1 MILRGLFACSSERG
15 SMQVDAPEI
24 PVTHLYR
31 TLAVLLLITSYIF
44 LVSCPQTRADEP
56 KPKPEN
62 TISIQLGEPVP
73 AQKFATPPKFWI
85 ADITDRSGNP
95 QPMLVMK
102 ERGGVFLDKQ
112 PTAVLKDALEQ
123 SLKAA
128 NLLATDKDS
137 ADLVLRVYL
146 FHFGLGAGSGIDF
159 FGKVEFTVLVKNAR
173 TNESQEVKA
182 MGTSIAK
189 GAVRKKKIQ
198 KNVEEDIEDALHDAT
213 RNFLRGAQLKDAVTV
228 WAKGVEMA
236 PAAAPSAGE
245 APKPPLR

>member
-1 MILRGLFACSSERG
+1 
-15 SMQVDAPEI
+15 MQLDPPEI

-31 TLAVLLLITSYIF
+31 TLAVLLLTTIYGV
-44 LVSCPQTRADEP
+44 LVPCPQTRADEP

-95 QPMLVMK
+95 QPMLVIK

-112 PTAVLKDALEQ
+112 PTAILKDALEQ

-128 NLLATDKDS
+128 NLLAANKDS

-146 FHFGLGAGSGIDF
+146 FHFGLGAGSGLDF
-159 FGKVEFTVLVKNAR
+159 FGKVEFTVMVKNTA
-173 TNESQEVKA
+173 TGESQEVKA

-189 GAVRKKKIQ
+189 GALRKKNIQ
-198 KNVEEDIEDALHDAT
+198 KNVEDDVEEALHDAT
-213 RNFLRGAQLKDAVTV
+213 RNFLRGAQLKDAVAT
-228 WAKGVEMA
+228 WAKGKEMT
-236 PAAAPSAGE
+236 PAAAPSAGNS
-245 APKPPLR
+245 PKPPLR

>member
-1 MILRGLFACSSERG
+1 M
-15 SMQVDAPEI
+15 
-24 PVTHLYR
+24 THLHR
-31 TLAVLLLITSYIF
+31 TLFVLLLTTIYGL
-44 LVSCPQTRADEP
+44 LVPCPQTRADEP

-85 ADITDRSGNP
+85 ADVTDRSGNP

-112 PTAVLKDALEQ
+112 PTAILKDALEL

-128 NLLATDKDS
+128 NLVAAGKDS

-146 FHFGLGAGSGIDF
+146 FHFGLGAGSGLDF
-159 FGKVEFTVLVKNAR
+159 FGKVEFTVMVKNPK
-173 TNESQEVKA
+173 TGESQEVKA

-189 GAVRKKKIQ
+189 GAFRKKNMQ

-213 RNFLRGAQLKDAVTV
+213 RNLLRGAQLKDAVAA
-228 WAKGVEMA
+228 WAKGTEMA
-236 PAAAPSAGE
+236 PVAAPSAGE
-245 APKPPLR
+245 VVKPPLR

>member
-1 MILRGLFACSSERG
+1 M
-15 SMQVDAPEI
+15 
-24 PVTHLYR
+24 THLYR
-31 TLAVLLLITSYIF
+31 TLAVLLLTTIYGV
-44 LVSCPQTRADEP
+44 LVPCTQTRADEP

-73 AQKFATPPKFWI
+73 AQKFAMPPKFWI

-128 NLLATDKDS
+128 NLLAVDKDS

-146 FHFGLGAGSGIDF
+146 FHFGLGAGSGLDF
-159 FGKVEFTVLVKNAR
+159 FGKVEFTVMVKNAK
-173 TNESQEVKA
+173 TGESQEVKA

-189 GAVRKKKIQ
+189 GALRKKNIQ
-198 KNVEEDIEDALHDAT
+198 KNVEEDIEEALHDAT
-213 RNFLRGAQLKDAVTV
+213 RNFLRGAQLKDAVAA
-228 WAKGVEMA
+228 WAKETGMA
-236 PAAAPSAGE
+236 PAAIPSAGE
-245 APKPPLR
+245 VPKPPLR